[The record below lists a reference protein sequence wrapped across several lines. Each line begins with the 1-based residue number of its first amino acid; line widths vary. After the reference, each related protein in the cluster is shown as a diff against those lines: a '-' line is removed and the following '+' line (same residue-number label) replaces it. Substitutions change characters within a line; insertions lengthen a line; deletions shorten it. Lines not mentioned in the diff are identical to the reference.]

1 MRKTTVVV
9 VTLLVIGS
17 FVSLQGQ
24 QIETNAAA
32 TEPVTV
38 VTITQANGEVF
49 TFSDRG
55 PQMEGMI
62 TGGNELCEGLW
73 TGNNDVRFNLI
84 NQTTIDTFRII
95 YRNVGGC
102 TTVEVKSSPV
112 NVSGNSFSISYN
124 IPTISSGSLSG
135 MFSEDGQ
142 SVSGSFSYS
151 NNQCGGGSVTGA
163 WNAAPVTPC
172 IQILDPPLNLTA
184 ALIAEGVQLDWQAPG
199 SPSPGDTTEIAY
211 DDGSAEI
218 GIRGNFDGAEL
229 AMRFTPPSYPV
240 NLISFVFGASGDVA
254 PDDYGVRVYLDP
266 AAMNVGPVN
275 APVFDGIVTFNQ
287 AGLIQADFPTPISV
301 ESGDFYIALFFV
313 PGETG
318 DFAIDRDTNS
328 TDALRSWLRNPST
341 GAFVR
346 SGDLGFPGN
355 FIIRA
360 IVTSNVATAALAS
373 SNFGGEKKSAVM
385 KERNLSEVTVSGSHE
400 FSGSY
405 HDYANSQRLYSLSKT
420 AALQGFNIYRSETS
434 PVTAESQNLIGSVEA
449 NILSFIDDNAAA
461 GATYF
466 YAVSAQYNE
475 GESGLSNEVTVI
487 VTAVTGQSPNLPD
500 GFRLQQN
507 FPNPFNPSTLIRYEL
522 PAGRHVVH
530 LEVFNT
536 LGEKIRT
543 LVHEQQSAGSH
554 QVQWDGRDDA
564 GRQLASGIYVYRL
577 QAGSFFQVRKMLL
590 IR

>member
-1 MRKTTVVV
+1 MKKTTTVVV

-24 QIETNAAA
+24 QIETDAA
-32 TEPVTV
+32 TVQPVTV
-38 VTITQANGEVF
+38 VTITQANGEMF

-55 PQMEGMI
+55 PQMADAVA
-62 TGGNELCEGLW
+62 GGNELCEGLW

-95 YRNVGGC
+95 FRNVGGC
-102 TTVEVKSSPV
+102 TTVEVKNFPV
-112 NVSGNSFSISYN
+112 TVSGNSFNISYN

-135 MFSEDGQ
+135 TFSEDGQ

-151 NNQCGGGSVTGA
+151 NNQCGGSSVTGA

-172 IQILDPPLNLTA
+172 IIILDPPLNLTA
-184 ALIAEGVQLDWQAPG
+184 ALITEGVQLNWQ
-199 SPSPGDTTEIAY
+199 SPGAPPLRDTTEIAY

-229 AMRFTPPSYPV
+229 AVRFTPPSYPV
-240 NLISFVFGASGDVA
+240 NLISFVFGASGDVE

-275 APVFDGIVTFNQ
+275 SPVFDGIVTFNE
-287 AGLIQADFPTPISV
+287 AGLIQAEFPTPISIAN
-301 ESGDFYIALFFV
+301 GDFYIALFFV
-313 PGETG
+313 SGETG

-328 TDALRSWLRNPST
+328 IDALRSWLRNPST

-360 IVTSNVATAALAS
+360 IVTSNVTTAALAS
-373 SNFGGEKKSAVM
+373 SNFEGEKKSAVM
-385 KERNLSEVTVSGSHE
+385 KERSLSGVSGGHE

-405 HDYANSQRLYSLSKT
+405 HNANSQRLYSLSKT
-420 AALQGFNIYRSETS
+420 AALQSFNIYRSETS

-449 NILSFIDDNAAA
+449 NILSFIDNNTVV
-461 GATYF
+461 GTTYF
-466 YAVSAQYNE
+466 YAVSAQYDE
-475 GESGLSNEVTVI
+475 GESVLSNEVTVN
-487 VTAVTGQSPNLPD
+487 VTSVTGESPNLPA

-507 FPNPFNPSTLIRYEL
+507 FPNPFNPVTLIRYEL
-522 PAGRHVVH
+522 PAGRHAVR

-543 LVHEQQSAGSH
+543 LVHQQQDGGSH
-554 QVQWDGRDDA
+554 QTQWDGRDDA